1 MKPVTKLTNLNM
13 KSILV
18 LLGCH
23 FDWTSL
29 KDMNFDFCKTKTNL
43 LLINFKETSTLT
55 ETKKQKVTDGHL
67 SSAVG
72 LALVNADDDMGA
84 SQTLFGVFQKANESL
99 LGTAVGHLR
108 RADVDVKSTVPQNR
122 IPSVVVG
129 LVDVR
134 GRHHTWETALETESQ
149 ALQG

>member
-1 MKPVTKLTNLNM
+1 
-13 KSILV
+13 
-18 LLGCH
+18 
-23 FDWTSL
+23 
-29 KDMNFDFCKTKTNL
+29 MNFDFCKTKTNL
-43 LLINFKETSTLT
+43 LLINLKETSTLT

-99 LGTAVGHLR
+99 LGTAVSHLR